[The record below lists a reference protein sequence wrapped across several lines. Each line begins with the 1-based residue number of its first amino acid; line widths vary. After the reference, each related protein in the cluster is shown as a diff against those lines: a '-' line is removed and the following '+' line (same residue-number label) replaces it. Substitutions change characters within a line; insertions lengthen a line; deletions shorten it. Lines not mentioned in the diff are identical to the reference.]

1 MNAYSIIFLACET
14 QQCASGSV
22 VEHLL
27 AKEGV
32 AGSIPVSRFFFTIK
46 WVPLVGTHF
55 IVKTSPRGSN
65 RFDFSPA
72 GSVGASPLRGESS
85 TGRPHPVSRFF
96 NAKKTPIIGCLF
108 ALMSLVPDSKV
119 RFLACRLGRCFST
132 LWRVVHWTT
141 VPRFIFLICYINFI
155 IKKCWSTKISHLH

>member
-32 AGSIPVSRFFFTIK
+32 AGSIPVSRLFYCK
-46 WVPLVGTHF
+46 NEP
-55 IVKTSPRGSN
+55 
-65 RFDFSPA
+65 
-72 GSVGASPLRGESS
+72 
-85 TGRPHPVSRFF
+85 TG
-96 NAKKTPIIGCLF
+96 LEQ
-108 ALMSLVPDSKV
+108 V

-155 IKKCWSTKISHLH
+155 IKKCWSTKIYTFTKKQILIINIIFNYTFSCNFIT

>member
-32 AGSIPVSRFFFTIK
+32 AGSIPVSRFFFYNK
-46 WVPLVGTHF
+46 MGT
-55 IVKTSPRGSN
+55 
-65 RFDFSPA
+65 FSRYPFYCKNE
-72 GSVGASPLRGESS
+72 P
-85 TGRPHPVSRFF
+85 TG
-96 NAKKTPIIGCLF
+96 LEQ
-108 ALMSLVPDSKV
+108 V
-119 RFLACRLGRCFST
+119 RFLACRFGRCFST

-155 IKKCWSTKISHLH
+155 IKKCWSTKIYTFTKKQILIINIIFNYTFSCNFIT